1 MAIAIEHPFDAD
13 AAVLDVLSELPNL
26 ATIIFGCQS
35 CAGSESWDS
44 TGTSIV
50 PNRLTM
56 LQKTLFSAME
66 SIISMMREVEVQEK
80 AVDIVQEEASR
91 GGLDIMVKV
100 EELKQMLA
108 HAKDANVMH
117 AGKVFGEKAILATEV
132 RELQS

>member
-1 MAIAIEHPFDAD
+1 MEQEKVDFRILMAIAIEHPFDAD

-44 TGTSIV
+44 T
-50 PNRLTM
+50 
-56 LQKTLFSAME
+56 AME

-108 HAKDANVMH
+108 HAKDANVMVH